1 MKGLGQDPWSEKRG
15 FRPSLEKSNIMPKV
29 NHIVLLAFK
38 EQDPKAIGD
47 LFAELAGLKELVP
60 GLLSFQGGPYSS
72 PEGLHKG
79 FTHAFTMIFAD
90 ESARD
95 AYLPH
100 PEHERVKNLL
110 LPVIDDVIAFD
121 FLLPEGA

>member
-1 MKGLGQDPWSEKRG
+1 
-15 FRPSLEKSNIMPKV
+15 MPKV

-38 EQDPKAIGD
+38 AELDEAAIGG
-47 LFAELAGLKELVP
+47 LFAELAGLKDLVS
-60 GLLSFQGGPYSS
+60 GLLSFHGGPYSS